1 MRRKIL
7 VIDDDQSF
15 LEAIKQAFLSEKY
28 ELMTARSGRDGLQ
41 QALAFHPDIVIL
53 DIMMPEMD
61 GWEVCRRL
69 REMTNIPL
77 MFLTAK
83 EGEENVVKGL
93 LMGGDDYL
101 EKPVRVAE
109 LRARVEALLR
119 RAEAGRP
126 AYHAPAYDDGELYVD
141 LTQPRVL
148 LRGHLVDLT
157 PQEYRVLAILAQNAG
172 RVVSYR
178 ELLQRAW
185 GPDFASMEAYVHL
198 YICYLRA
205 KLEDDPAEPK
215 RIVTRRASGYMLCAP
230 HMAPDADGSAPG
242 QPDVR
247 KNTDHV

>member
-15 LEAIKQAFLSEKY
+15 LEAIKQAFLSDNY

-69 REMTNIPL
+69 RELTNIPL

-83 EGEENVVKGL
+83 EGEDNIVKGL

-109 LRARVEALLR
+109 LRARVDALLR

-126 AYHAPAYDDGELYVD
+126 GFHAPAFDDGELFVD

-148 LRGHLVDLT
+148 LHGYLVDLT

-172 RVVSYR
+172 QVVTYR
-178 ELLQRAW
+178 ELLRRAW
-185 GPDFASMEAYVHL
+185 GPEFGDMESYVHL
-198 YICYLRA
+198 YICYLRG
-205 KLEDDPAEPK
+205 KIEDDPAEPR
-215 RIVTRRASGYMLCAP
+215 RIVTKRFTGYMLCRAQG
-230 HMAPDADGSAPG
+230 AAAPG
-242 QPDVR
+242 
-247 KNTDHV
+247 T

>member
-1 MRRKIL
+1 MRHKIL

-15 LEAIKQAFLSEKY
+15 LEAIKQAFLSERY
-28 ELMTARSGRDGLQ
+28 ELMTACSGRDGLQ

-53 DIMMPEMD
+53 DVMMPEMD

-69 REMTNIPL
+69 RELTNIPL

-83 EGEENVVKGL
+83 EGEENIVKGL

-101 EKPVRVAE
+101 EKPVRMAE
-109 LRARVEALLR
+109 LRARVDALLR

-126 AYHAPAYDDGELYVD
+126 SYHAPAYDDGELYVD

-172 RVVSYR
+172 QVVSYR

-198 YICYLRA
+198 YICYLRS
-205 KLEDDPAEPK
+205 KLEDNPAEPR
-215 RIVTRRASGYMLCAP
+215 RIITRRSTGYMLCPA
-230 HMAPDADGSAPG
+230 HATPDRHGEDE
-242 QPDVR
+242 
-247 KNTDHV
+247 

>member
-1 MRRKIL
+1 MRHKIL

-28 ELMTARSGRDGLQ
+28 EVMTARSGRDGLQ

-83 EGEENVVKGL
+83 EGEENIVKGL

-126 AYHAPAYDDGELYVD
+126 AYHAPAYDDGELYID

-205 KLEDDPAEPK
+205 KLEDNPNEPRRIITK
-215 RIVTRRASGYMLCAP
+215 RSFGYMLCAP
-230 HMAPDADGSAPG
+230 QMAPDARDQEPAPR
-242 QPDVR
+242 PPSNDA
-247 KNTDHV
+247 DHV